1 MNEKYEVEFS
11 LQADKFLSKID
22 KSLRKKLIRKIEW
35 LAKNC
40 EIINHQ
46 PLQYEFKDYFK
57 LKLGKIRIIYKI
69 FPQRKTILIA
79 YIDFRDK
86 IYEIYSF

>member
-1 MNEKYEVEFS
+1 MNEKYKVEFS

-22 KSLRKKLIRKIEW
+22 KPLRKKIIRRIEW

-57 LKLGKIRIIYKI
+57 LKLGKNKNNLQNLSSKENHPDSLYR
-69 FPQRKTILIA
+69 F
-79 YIDFRDK
+79 
-86 IYEIYSF
+86 

>member
-1 MNEKYEVEFS
+1 MNEKYKVEFS

-22 KSLRKKLIRKIEW
+22 KPLRKKIIRRIEW

-46 PLQYEFKDYFK
+46 SLQKENHPDSLYRF
-57 LKLGKIRIIYKI
+57 
-69 FPQRKTILIA
+69 
-79 YIDFRDK
+79 
-86 IYEIYSF
+86 

>member
-1 MNEKYEVEFS
+1 MNESYRVELS
-11 LQADKFLSKID
+11 LQADRFLSKISP
-22 KSLRKKLIRKIEW
+22 SLRRKIIRKIEW

-69 FPQRKTILIA
+69 LPKEKLILIA

-86 IYEIYSF
+86 IYK

>member
-1 MNEKYEVEFS
+1 MNENYRVEFS

-22 KSLRKKLIRKIEW
+22 FSLRRKIIRKINW
-35 LAKNC
+35 LVKNC
-40 EIINHQ
+40 ELINHQ

-69 FPQRKTILIA
+69 LPKEKLILIA
-79 YIDFRDK
+79 YINFRDK
-86 IYEIYSF
+86 VYKL

>member
-11 LQADKFLSKID
+11 LQANKFLSKID
-22 KSLRKKLIRKIEW
+22 KSLRKKIIRKIEW

-40 EIINHQ
+40 EIINHK

-69 FPQRKTILIA
+69 FLHRKVILIA
-79 YIDFRDK
+79 YIDFRDRIYK
-86 IYEIYSF
+86 IHSF

>member
-1 MNEKYEVEFS
+1 MNEKYKVEFT

-22 KSLRKKLIRKIEW
+22 KPLRKKIIRRIEW

-79 YIDFRDK
+79 YIDFREK
-86 IYEIYSF
+86 IYKIY

>member
-11 LQADKFLSKID
+11 LQANKFLSKID

-40 EIINHQ
+40 
-46 PLQYEFKDYFK
+46 
-57 LKLGKIRIIYKI
+57 
-69 FPQRKTILIA
+69 
-79 YIDFRDK
+79 
-86 IYEIYSF
+86 

>member
-1 MNEKYEVEFS
+1 MNEDYRVEFS
-11 LQADKFLSKID
+11 LQVDKFLSKINS
-22 KSLRKKLIRKIEW
+22 SLRRKIIRKIDW

-40 EIINHQ
+40 ELINHQ

-69 FPQRKTILIA
+69 LPKKKLMLIA
-79 YIDFRDK
+79 YINFRDK
-86 IYEIYSF
+86 VYKL

>member
-1 MNEKYEVEFS
+1 MNEKYEIEFS
-11 LQADKFLSKID
+11 LQANKFLSKID
-22 KSLRKKLIRKIEW
+22 KSLRKKIIRKIEW

-69 FPQRKTILIA
+69 FLHRKVILIA
-79 YIDFRDK
+79 YIDFRDRIYK
-86 IYEIYSF
+86 IHSF

>member
-1 MNEKYEVEFS
+1 MNTIYQVEFS
-11 LQADKFLSKID
+11 QQADSFLSEIESNSRRKI
-22 KSLRKKLIRKIEW
+22 IRKIEW
-35 LAKNC
+35 LVENC
-40 EIINHQ
+40 ERINHQ

-69 FPQRKTILIA
+69 FPKEKLILIA

-86 IYEIYSF
+86 VYEL

>member
-1 MNEKYEVEFS
+1 MNERYEIEFS

-22 KSLRKKLIRKIEW
+22 KSLRKKIIRKIEW

-40 EIINHQ
+40 EIINHL

-69 FPQRKTILIA
+69 FLQRKIILIC

-86 IYEIYSF
+86 IYKIY

>member
-1 MNEKYEVEFS
+1 MNEQYKVDFS
-11 LQADKFLSKID
+11 LQADKFLGRID
-22 KSLRKKLIRKIEW
+22 KSLRKKIIRKIEW

-40 EIINHQ
+40 EFIDHQ

-69 FPQRKTILIA
+69 FSKRKTILIA
-79 YIDFRDK
+79 YIDFRDR
-86 IYEIYSF
+86 IYKTY

>member
-1 MNEKYEVEFS
+1 MNENYQAEFS

-22 KSLRKKLIRKIEW
+22 SSLRRKIIRKIDW
-35 LAKNC
+35 LVKNC
-40 EIINHQ
+40 ELINHQ

-69 FPQRKTILIA
+69 LPKEKLILIA
-79 YIDFRDK
+79 YINFRDK
-86 IYEIYSF
+86 VYKL